1 MVHAVHVQPRRI
13 LGDDCEECVER
24 AKSVQGLATL
34 DHTRIRLLASLAAEV
49 KAGGFSGDPDDR
61 PPECSSADMK
71 AVDNLRM
78 AARVVF
84 ASGITEE
91 VAL

>member
-1 MVHAVHVQPRRI
+1 MTHAVHVQPRRI
-13 LGDDCEECVER
+13 FGDDCEECDQR
-24 AKSVQGLATL
+24 AASVRGLVAL
-34 DHTRIRLLASLAAEV
+34 DPNNIRRLADLAAEMKV
-49 KAGGFSGDPDDR
+49 GGFSGDPDDS
-61 PPECSSADMK
+61 PPDSSRADMK

-91 VAL
+91 VAG